1 MHFAA
6 ALAAGFAALNT
17 ASAFLIPPKASL
29 PGLHDTEEEV
39 NAQLA
44 HLFGLESKWQ
54 IELDCPGC
62 QWAGLDY
69 ERTPLS
75 QHPEISLVRYDS
87 LLTNCLVLTQ
97 HR

>member
-1 MHFAA
+1 MHLAA

-29 PGLHDTEEEV
+29 PDLQDTEEKV

-54 IELDCPGC
+54 IELDCPSC
-62 QWAGLDY
+62 HWAGVDY
-69 ERTPLS
+69 DRTPDSLS
-75 QHPEISLVRYDS
+75 ERPEISLVRCDTS
-87 LLTNCLVLTQ
+87 LRFAVY
-97 HR
+97 